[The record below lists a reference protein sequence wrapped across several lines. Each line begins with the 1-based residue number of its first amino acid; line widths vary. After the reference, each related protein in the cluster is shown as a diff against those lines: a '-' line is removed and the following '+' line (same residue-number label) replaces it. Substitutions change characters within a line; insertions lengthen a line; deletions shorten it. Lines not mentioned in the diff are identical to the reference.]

1 VLFAMGPAA
10 AGMYPL
16 SLPDALP
23 IFAVWT
29 LYAGMRALLLLPYE
43 LQLAVGKRFGRV
55 AWHAMRKRRRIADR
69 NIEICMPELSAEE
82 RAALV
87 KRHFE
92 ALGASLIET
101 TMGWFGPVDEI
112 KRRVTIRGEEHLRAA
127 LERGRG
133 VVLYSAHF
141 TSLEFNF
148 AALRPLCPRITG

>member
-82 RAALV
+82 RA
-87 KRHFE
+87 R
-92 ALGASLIET
+92 S
-101 TMGWFGPVDEI
+101 
-112 KRRVTIRGEEHLRAA
+112 EEHTSELQSRENLVCRLL
-127 LERGRG
+127 LEKK
-133 VVLYSAHF
+133 
-141 TSLEFNF
+141 
-148 AALRPLCPRITG
+148 